1 MLIHGGSTAVME
13 PHVVKIFGERN
24 TGTRAL
30 GALVRQVPNVTHR
43 IRPRSEIPPFDGAVE
58 AAIESQMRGHWRRLY
73 LHALRD
79 DQAATYAQ
87 DDPWK
92 HALPRLTDSMIEA
105 RVKTLLL
112 VRNPYSWLIGLA
124 RRPYHLKG
132 PQAQTLDDFAA
143 RPWMT
148 ERREGLPAVLASP
161 LDLWSRKMRGCLD
174 YRTAAHEV
182 GLPSKIIRFE
192 AFVQNPKA
200 TAAMGLHDLGIQAQP
215 LSDMPKN
222 TKEKEPDLTVLQ
234 RYYTQELWR
243 ARLTRETVRRV
254 NARVDWDVAGALD
267 YQRLDPH
274 DFPEVLPEAEAQAM
288 RAEMASLA
296 SPVHWPAS
304 QALHRETGT
313 AAAT

>member
-1 MLIHGGSTAVME
+1 MLIPAGSTAVME

-30 GALVRQVPNVTHR
+30 GALVRQVPNVTYR
-43 IRPRSEIPPFDGAVE
+43 IRPRAEIPPFDGAVE

-79 DQAATYAQ
+79 DQAATHAQ

-92 HALPRLTDSMIEA
+92 HALPRLTASMIKA
-105 RVKTLLL
+105 RVKTLML
-112 VRNPYSWLIGLA
+112 VRNPYSWLVGLA

-132 PQAQTLDDFAA
+132 PQAQTLDQFAA

-161 LDLWSRKMRGCLD
+161 LDVWSRKMRGCLD
-174 YRTAAHEV
+174 YRTAAH
-182 GLPSKIIRFE
+182 GADLPTEILRFE
-192 AFVQNPKA
+192 VFIQNPRA
-200 TAAMGLHDLGIQAQP
+200 VAAMALHDLGIQAEP
-215 LSDMPKN
+215 LQDMPKN
-222 TKEKEPDLTVLQ
+222 TKAHEPDLAILQ
-234 RYYTQELWR
+234 CYYAQELWR

-254 NARVDWDVAGALD
+254 NARVDWEVAGVLG
-267 YQRLDPH
+267 YLRLDPY
-274 DFPEVLPEAEAQAM
+274 DFPEALPEAEEQAM
-288 RAEMASLA
+288 RAEMANLV
-296 SPVHWPAS
+296 SPVHWRAS
-304 QALHRETGT
+304 EALHREAGA